1 MAIPG
6 GMMDRAIQ
14 ARKQQ
19 PGYNPNILGPF
30 GNLITGVGN
39 LLQGKPYGT
48 SFTGVG
54 NIPPSAR
61 GESYRRA
68 ELRLADAA
76 RPGGGGGGGG
86 NAGYS
91 LPYSSP
97 AAERELIEQGK
108 SRVSSVNCTRPRAS
122 ALRSCTWCCQDSRG
136 NATRYVTKACAIWAA
151 KHGGLGCQGKAWIC
165 LAMMQSNFD
174 WHPVSFLIGKTGPG
188 I

>member
-91 LPYSSP
+91 FTLFFPCS
-97 AAERELIEQGK
+97 
-108 SRVSSVNCTRPRAS
+108 
-122 ALRSCTWCCQDSRG
+122 
-136 NATRYVTKACAIWAA
+136 
-151 KHGGLGCQGKAWIC
+151 
-165 LAMMQSNFD
+165 
-174 WHPVSFLIGKTGPG
+174 
-188 I
+188 